1 MPPTTGYSFGDVVLV
16 PFPFTDQS
24 GLKKRPA
31 VIVSSTTYHAQRRDL
46 VIMAITS
53 QIRPRPAF
61 GEFTMADWKKA
72 GLLVPSAVKPVLTTI
87 EKLLV
92 LRKLG
97 QLQPTDLISLRA
109 TISAIIG

>member
-1 MPPTTGYSFGDVVLV
+1 MPPTTAYNFGDVVLV
-16 PFPFTDQS
+16 PFPYQS

-31 VIVSSTTYHAQRRDL
+31 VVVSSTAYHAQRRDL

-87 EKLLV
+87 DKGLV
-92 LRKLG
+92 LKRLG
-97 QLQPTDLISLRA
+97 QLQPADLRSLRA
-109 TISAIIG
+109 SISAILG